1 MGRLVE
7 GLNCSVHGFRSTF
20 TDWAAEF
27 GWDFELREIALAHA
41 VSGATSQAY
50 NRSKQVDRRRAM
62 MSAWSAFACRGE
74 AVGSPQAMP

>member
-62 MSAWSAFACRGE
+62 MSAWSAFTCRG
-74 AVGSPQAMP
+74 